1 MTQGI
6 RAGTWDTIN
15 TLKFR
20 AAAAD
25 DGATIRCV
33 AEHRALKHNTMER
46 RIELTVYCTLP
57 QSATKIFALIKHPD
71 HDKKTFLATYIL
83 LRPAGAAAGVGPR
96 EPRGERGR
104 AGAGAL
110 RGQGGQPRPRA
121 GLVPGQRQAAVPQP
135 EVSRDQFGS
144 VFLGKYT
151 SS

>member
-46 RIELTVYCTLP
+46 RIELTVYCTWS
-57 QSATKIFALIKHPD
+57 QSYTNLLVFVVLIRNLSSYDIFPR
-71 HDKKTFLATYIL
+71 
-83 LRPAGAAAGVGPR
+83 RPAGASAGVRPR

-110 RGQGGQPRPRA
+110 RGQGGQPSPRA
-121 GLVPGQRQAAVPQP
+121 GLVQGQRQAAVPQP
-135 EVSRDQFGS
+135 EVSWGQYRASLSQ
-144 VFLGKYT
+144 Y
-151 SS
+151 